1 MATSPVVSVVTPV
14 FNCLPY
20 LRDTL
25 ASVYHQSMD
34 RAEVEVIAVDDGST
48 DGSLALLHEW
58 AARWPQLQVVS
69 HPASGGPSAPRN
81 AGIERARG
89 EYVFF
94 LDGDDC
100 LGPRALE
107 RMVGMARANDSDI
120 VLGKLVGVGRRVQ
133 TEIFRENADRA
144 EMSEA
149 LFNSG
154 RTTML
159 FRRSLIIDHGLR
171 FPVHIR
177 IREDQH
183 FVAACYLAAS
193 TVSVVADYDCYYS
206 VRRKNG
212 TNITA
217 EQLPFATILSQAE
230 GTVAIIRERASPEV
244 RPRMMLRYIR
254 RDLLWPFGRKFLL
267 TPSDEQAEILR
278 LAAPYAADWA
288 TDDVVALLSVPER
301 LRIAAVQSGRMDHL
315 LEVIEWDV
323 NGAHARVLSDAGR
336 HFLDAPGFRLEGLDL
351 PDDLFAVAAPPLVTH
366 LDSARWAEGR
376 LVLDGHAYLE
386 GFDARD
392 TELRVVARR
401 LRSDATVEASVTR
414 RSSPHVNALS
424 GFEVVDYSTAGF
436 RAELDF
442 LPALGG
448 RPDLLGKWMLSVIA
462 TKGKHEVEEPLG
474 ASRAKDLEPAGAV
487 VSVPSRSVEVKLAT
501 RFQPKGLRV
510 VVAGGSRER
519 PVGPSPSRRRRTPPP
534 ALGPA
539 ARLRRRLR
547 RARTRAGRP

>member
-1 MATSPVVSVVTPV
+1 MATPPVVSVVTPV

-20 LRDTL
+20 LQDTL

-34 RAEVEVIAVDDGST
+34 RDEVEMIAVDDGST

-69 HPASGGPSAPRN
+69 HPPSGGPSAPRN

-89 EYVFF
+89 EYIFF

-107 RMVGMARANDSDI
+107 RMVSMARKHDSDI
-120 VLGKLVGVGRRVQ
+120 VLGKIVGVGRRVQ
-133 TEIFRENADRA
+133 TEIFRESAGRA

-154 RTTML
+154 TPTKL

-171 FPVHIR
+171 FPEHIR

-193 TVSVVADYDCYYS
+193 TVSVVADYDCYYA

-217 EQLPFATILSQAE
+217 EELPLATILSQVE
-230 GTVAIIRERASPEV
+230 RTVDIIRERASPEV
-244 RPRMMLRYIR
+244 RPLMMLRYMR
-254 RDLLWPFGRKFLL
+254 RDLLWPFGRKFLI
-267 TPSDEQAEILR
+267 TPPDEQAEILR

-288 TDDVVALLSVPER
+288 TDDVVALLTVPER
-301 LRIAAVQSGRMDHL
+301 LRIAAVQNGRMDYL
-315 LEVIEWDV
+315 LEVIAWDA
-323 NGAHARVLSDAGR
+323 NGAHARVLSDDGR
-336 HFLDAPGFRLEGLDL
+336 DFLDAPGFRREGLDL
-351 PDDLFAVAAPPLVTH
+351 PDDLFEVAAPPLVTH
-366 LDSARWAEGR
+366 LDSARWAGGR

-386 GFDARD
+386 GFDSRD
-392 TELRVVARR
+392 TELRVVARH

-442 LPALGG
+442 LHDLGR
-448 RPDLLGKWMLSVIA
+448 RPDLRGKWRLSVIA
-462 TKGKHEVEEPLG
+462 TQGEHEVEEALG
-474 ASRAKDLEPAGAV
+474 ASRAKDLKAASAV
-487 VSVPSRSVEVKLAT
+487 VPVPSRSAEYKLST
-501 RFQPKGLRV
+501 QFGPRGLRV
-510 VVAGGSRER
+510 VLAGSPRQRPER
-519 PVGPSPSRRRRTPPP
+519 PSPARGRRTPPP

-547 RARTRAGRP
+547 RSRTRAGRP